1 MGFKGLIG
9 QWMGWRKK
17 CMSGSQHGAM
27 RQSRLTEVG
36 NSEQFG
42 CRGGQLG
49 GEGRPMDTAQPGLSC
64 AEGEQIGDQEP

>member
-1 MGFKGLIG
+1 
-9 QWMGWRKK
+9 
-17 CMSGSQHGAM
+17 MSGSQHGAM

-49 GEGRPMDTAQPGLSC
+49 GEGRPMGTAQPGLSC
-64 AEGEQIGDQEP
+64 AEGELIGDQEP